1 MYSVYFT
8 SYKRLGESEI
18 TRMVNIVFVY
28 TLRDQ
33 KQNTASYKK
42 IKPSS
47 LVHFFFQKKFK
58 DHLESLIKFEILE
71 SGSLDQKCT

>member
-47 LVHFFFQKKFK
+47 LVHFFSKKNLK
-58 DHLESLIKFEILE
+58 TI
-71 SGSLDQKCT
+71 